1 MDLDEGLLH
10 LVKLFCYFFAFFF
23 LFEDEHLI
31 PQGFDSLLAFHQ
43 THFDVFQLVVFLIDL
58 SVKFVNFFQK
68 RVYLKILFQKNGLHG
83 GNLLIRNIQIPLGF
97 FVVGRCFVLLVFVT
111 DPRSWHMLF
120 VVIGIDIIVLFW

>member
-97 FVVGRCFVLLVFVT
+97 FVVGGCLVLLVFVT

-120 VVIGIDIIVLFW
+120 VVIGIDIIVLFR